1 MHTIELTR
9 LALVL
14 IPALMVVVIQWRWSL
29 NPQTSLYALARM
41 VIQLC
46 LIGYVL
52 TFIFNSKDATLV
64 ILVLSVMLLVS
75 SWIALRPVALKRS
88 RLYSSALLSTV
99 CVNVLLLGLIT
110 QLVLESQPWFAPAI
124 VIPLAGMV
132 FAAGMNAISLFAE
145 RYFSELKSAVDIE
158 ISTEIHPNSVETRA
172 RNTAYQATLIP
183 TINSLFAV
191 GLVSLPG
198 MMTGQILS
206 GVSPLIA
213 VRYQIMI
220 MLMLFASAG
229 LTTALFYILLKRRTN
244 PAR

>member
-1 MHTIELTR
+1 MQTIPVAN

-14 IPALMVVVIQWRWSL
+14 IPASLVVFVLWQWRAGAG
-29 NPQTSLYALARM
+29 TSIYALARM
-41 VIQLC
+41 IIQLL
-46 LIGYVL
+46 LIGFVL
-52 TFIFNSKDATLV
+52 TYIFQTEFSLLV
-64 ILVLSVMLLVS
+64 MAVLAIMLLVS
-75 SWIALRPVALKRS
+75 SWIALRPVPEKRTSLYFRALAATC
-88 RLYSSALLSTV
+88 LVNVALLA
-99 CVNVLLLGLIT
+99 LIT
-110 QLVLESQPWFAPAI
+110 QAVLNSTPWFNPSI

-132 FAAGMNAISLFAE
+132 FAAGMNAVSLFAE
-145 RYFSELKSAVDIE
+145 RYYAELPNGD
-158 ISTEIHPNSVETRA
+158 EIHA

-220 MLMLFASAG
+220 MLMLFASSG
-229 LTTALFYILLKRRTN
+229 LTSALFYLLVRNRR
-244 PAR
+244 